1 MQRMRTQ
8 IAATA
13 ALALLLAATSGSP
26 ASAQEQPVRV
36 GALYFGSFN
45 AERQDII
52 DQTAKVYGRGGDWWG
67 GVRDFSGL
75 DPAVPVNR
83 WLWPNDDFSHLKP
96 AIGYYDDSKVSTV
109 EAHIAQAAS
118 AGLSYFSFYWYWNG
132 LEHREYLSSALRA
145 FLQARNS
152 ADLDFTVGVC
162 AHAYGSGRLTIPRA
176 DFPQVTQILANYLT
190 VPNALK
196 TADGRPIVELCD
208 TRGIGSGSAA
218 DVRAF
223 VDALRAAVKAKTGSP
238 NAQIMV
244 LSHMDLGIDRP
255 AAGVDG
261 VFCGARVESVD
272 MSYARYAN
280 EHGAYLDSLPGSAI
294 RCLMSDFDERPRYP
308 GSIPDPAQVRYFTDQ
323 TPELFSRSIAA
334 VRDDLATSTR
344 PPAVDDLVQVYAWNE
359 WHEGGIIEPNAR
371 DGCLYLNLIQSG
383 LGLNGKGCGKPPA
396 MGVASKRRQKALK
409 KRAIVLAASCDEDCT
424 VGAAASLRPR
434 KLTKLKLPN
443 ASAFI
448 EAGGTATLSVPL
460 RGKTRKKVAR
470 SLRAGKKVRALV
482 RLTATDL
489 AGDAATGAAKVRI
502 QRR

>member
-1 MQRMRTQ
+1 MKRASVTT
-8 IAATA
+8 ALAA
-13 ALALLLAATSGSP
+13 ALLAITIP
-26 ASAQEQPVRV
+26 ASASAAAPQPVRV

-45 AERQDII
+45 AERTDII
-52 DQTAKVYGRGGDWWG
+52 EQTQSVYGRPGDWWG

-75 DPAVPVNR
+75 DPAVPMNR

-162 AHAYGSGRLTIPRA
+162 AHAYASGRLTIPKS
-176 DFPQVTQILANYLT
+176 DFGPVTQILANYLT

-223 VDALRAAVKAKTGSP
+223 VDALRNAVRQKAGKE
-238 NAQIMV
+238 IMV
-244 LSHMDLGIDRP
+244 LAHSDLVLDRP

-261 VFCGARVESVD
+261 LFCGARVESVGT
-272 MSYARYAN
+272 SYARYAN
-280 EHGAYLDSLPGSAI
+280 EHAAYLDSLAGSLV

-308 GSIPDPAQVRYFTDQ
+308 TSITDPAQVRYFTDQ
-323 TPELFSRSIAA
+323 TPELFSKSIAA

-344 PPAVDDLVQVYAWNE
+344 PAAVDDLVQIYAWNE

-383 LGLNGKGCGKPPA
+383 LGLSAKGCGQPPVVTLEA
-396 MGVASKRRQKALK
+396 RKKQKSRALRK
-409 KRAIVLAASCDEDCT
+409 KGIQLRVSCDEACT
-424 VGAAASLRPR
+424 VDAHAALRPKKKLGEAAATGTFIAAGAQATIEMKLSKKQWKKIARRLR
-434 KLTKLKLPN
+434 
-443 ASAFI
+443 S
-448 EAGGTATLSVPL
+448 
-460 RGKTRKKVAR
+460 
-470 SLRAGKKVRALV
+470 GKKVRAAV
-482 RLTATDL
+482 EVTATDL
-489 AGDAATGAAKVRI
+489 AGDAAGASAKVRI
-502 QRR
+502 VRRSRR